1 MPTPRTRLPDADRLM
16 AAIPTPAILVG
27 ASDEVVNANGAATDL
42 FPHLKV
48 GDPLWIGL
56 RAPDI
61 LAAASAARRDG
72 RMSAE
77 YVERIPVE
85 RRHAVEATVVPDGNG
100 AVLLLFRDRTS
111 ELAAERMRTDFVANA
126 SHELRTPLASLIGFI
141 ETLQGAARNDANARE
156 RFLSVMG
163 DQARRMARL
172 IDDLLSL
179 SRIEMN
185 RHLPPSAPV
194 QIDGVVR
201 EAVDGLRMVA
211 KDRGA
216 TLDVH
221 FNGGPWTVAGDRDEL
236 YRVVENLAENALKY
250 GREGGRA
257 DISVGPAAL
266 IPGDGRFVEIAV
278 RDDGPGI
285 PPEHLPRLTERFYRV
300 DAKES
305 RQKGGTGLGLALV
318 KHIVGRHRG
327 RLDIASEVGKGST
340 FTITLPLLR

>member
-1 MPTPRTRLPDADRLM
+1 MSDQRHRLPDARQLL
-16 AAIPTPAILVG
+16 AAIPSPAILVG
-27 ASDEVVNANGAATDL
+27 AADDVIAANGAAAEL
-42 FPHLKV
+42 FPRLKL
-48 GDPLWIGL
+48 GDPLWAGV
-56 RAPDI
+56 RAPAI
-61 LAAASAARRDG
+61 LAATTLARSG
-72 RMSAE
+72 VPQTVEHM
-77 YVERIPVE
+77 ERIPVE
-85 RRHAVEATVVPDGNG
+85 RHYAVEVAATPDTDGI
-100 AVLLLFRDRTS
+100 VLLLFRDRTS

-126 SHELRTPLASLIGFI
+126 SHELRTPLASVIGFI

-156 RFLSVMG
+156 RFLNVMS

-179 SRIEMN
+179 SRIEMS

-194 QIDGVVR
+194 LLDGVVR

-211 KDRGA
+211 RDRGA
-216 TLDVH
+216 ALDVS
-221 FNGGPWTVAGDRDEL
+221 FAGGPWTVAGDRDEL

-250 GREGGRA
+250 GRENGRTEITVRA
-257 DISVGPAAL
+257 GAAA
-266 IPGDGRFVEIAV
+266 PGDGSAVEIVV

-285 PPEHLPRLTERFYRV
+285 APQHLPRLTERFYRV

-340 FTITLPLLR
+340 FTVTLPLLR